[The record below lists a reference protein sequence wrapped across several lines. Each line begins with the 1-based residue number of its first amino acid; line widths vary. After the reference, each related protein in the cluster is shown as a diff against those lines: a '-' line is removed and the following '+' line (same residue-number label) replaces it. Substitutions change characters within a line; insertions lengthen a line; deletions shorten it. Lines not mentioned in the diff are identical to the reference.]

1 MERCYLIAFTLPAH
15 VLVQAP
21 VHPLLPDLTS
31 NDLSIPSV
39 RNMFIP
45 IPYLF
50 DKEQENKEQFVLPFH
65 PFFPYH
71 LIFLIPLFPCIFFH
85 KFHSHTLICSSFCSL
100 FTLANW
106 TVIFK
111 EQFFSFLFFFFSS
124 IINSIYASH
133 YFFYIPLSC
142 ILHFHPARIPLSTI
156 THVPFIILLYL

>member
-21 VHPLLPDLTS
+21 AHPLLPNLTS
-31 NDLSIPSV
+31 NDLSSLLSITCSS
-39 RNMFIP
+39 RF
-45 IPYLF
+45 PYLF

-65 PFFPYH
+65 PFSPYH

-111 EQFFSFLFFFFSS
+111 EQFFFFLFFFFHPSS
-124 IINSIYASH
+124 TAYMHRIIFFIYPSLA
-133 YFFYIPLSC
+133 SC
-142 ILHFHPARIPLSTI
+142 IS
-156 THVPFIILLYL
+156 ILRGYPYQP